1 MMKKDEFLPVNKDD
15 LRQRGWKELDVI
27 LITGDAYVDHP
38 SFGTAVIGR
47 VLEHHG
53 FRVGIIAQPD
63 WRKAESFLILGRP
76 RLFFGITSGN
86 VDSMVA
92 NYTANKRPRKKDDYS
107 PAGFPGLRPDRA
119 VIVYANRLREAFK
132 DVPIVLGGLEASMR
146 RLAHYDYWNNAV
158 RRSILVDARGDIL
171 VYGMGETQVLEIARK
186 LSAGTH
192 VESLD
197 NICGTVVIRKG
208 SGFLPDAIIIPSY
221 EEVEEYPD
229 KFNEAFRVIY
239 SQQNPFSAKPI
250 VQPHGDRCVIHFPP
264 PLPIGTEALDTI
276 YELSYQ
282 RDWHPAY
289 AAQGGVKA
297 LETVRFSLIANR
309 GCCGE
314 CSFCSLSLHQGK
326 MVQSRSPDSLVREA
340 EALSRRHDFKGTITD
355 IGGPT
360 ANLYGASC
368 SRWRKKGFCPDK
380 KCLAAEK
387 CENLKL
393 NHQKSI
399 ELYRRIRQLPKVKHA
414 FIGSGFRYDLLLDE
428 TADEYL
434 EEVCRFHIS
443 GQMKVAPE
451 HTVDSVLRLMNKPP
465 RKAYEKFV
473 KKFNAL
479 NKRLPQKCFLVN
491 YFISSHP
498 GSGLSEALGLAQ
510 YCIERNMHPEQIQ
523 DYIPLPMTLSGCIF
537 HTGVHPFTGERV
549 YVPRAFTERKM
560 QRALAQHRNP
570 GNKTFIEQALRELR
584 AGPEVRKMFA
594 RAGSKPVRLFK
605 K

>member
-1 MMKKDEFLPVNKDD
+1 MKKKDEFLPVNKDD

-38 SFGTAVIGR
+38 SFGTAVIGQ

-63 WRKAESFLILGRP
+63 WRKADSFRILGRP

-86 VDSMVA
+86 TDSMVA

-107 PAGFPGLRPDRA
+107 PAGLPGLRPDRA

-132 DVPIVLGGLEASMR
+132 DVPIVLGGIEASMR
-146 RLAHYDYWNNAV
+146 RLAHYDYWDNAV
-158 RRSILVDARGDIL
+158 RRSILMDARGDIL

-186 LSAGTH
+186 LSAGARI
-192 VESLD
+192 ESLD
-197 NICGTVVIRKG
+197 NIRGTVVIRKDA
-208 SGFLPDAIIIPSY
+208 SFLPDSFTIPSY
-221 EEVEEYPD
+221 EEVKESPD
-229 KFNEAFRVIY
+229 KFNEAFRTIY
-239 SQQNPFSAKPI
+239 AQQNPCSSKPI
-250 VQPHGDRCVIHFPP
+250 VQPHGDRCVISFPP
-264 PLPIGTEALDTI
+264 PLPLSTEELDTI
-276 YELSYQ
+276 YELPYQ
-282 RDWHPAY
+282 REWHPIY

-297 LETVRFSLIANR
+297 LETVRFSLIAHR

-314 CSFCSLSLHQGK
+314 CSFCSLCLHQGK
-326 MVQSRSPDSLVREA
+326 IVQSRSPDSLVREA
-340 EALSRRHDFKGTITD
+340 EALSLRHDFKGTITD

-368 SRWRKKGFCPDK
+368 SKWQKKGFCADK
-380 KCLAAEK
+380 SCLAAEK
-387 CENLKL
+387 CSSLTLGYKG
-393 NHQKSI
+393 SI
-399 ELYRRIRQLPKVKHA
+399 DLYRQLRKIPGVKHV
-414 FIGSGFRYDLLLDE
+414 FIGSGFRYDLLIDE
-428 TADEYL
+428 TADQYL

-451 HTVDSVLRLMNKPP
+451 HTVDSVLKVMNKPP
-465 RKAYEKFV
+465 RKAYEEFV

-479 NKRLPQKCFLVN
+479 NKRLPKKCFLVN

-498 GSGLSEALGLAQ
+498 GSGLDEALALAQ

-523 DYIPLPMTLSGCIF
+523 DYIPLPMTLSGCMY

-560 QRALAQHRNP
+560 QRALAQHQNP
-570 GNKTFIEQALRELR
+570 GNRQLIEQALRKVR
-584 AGPEVRKMFA
+584 AAPSVRKILME
-594 RAGSKPVRLFK
+594 RN
-605 K
+605 